1 MSSPKRPV
9 PVDENGLPVIHKLV
23 RSLAVSQDA
32 KAEALDSVALD
43 DRVVIFVHI
52 PKCAGRTFSAILDKW
67 FLSEVGDP
75 KQGLYATGTIYRQF
89 LGPDKGEALGQVSRA
104 EPNLRYLRGHL
115 PYGVDDRFALEPAYV
130 TFLRDPVTRARSHF
144 AFGADRGGWRLDTP
158 FGQVI
163 RDGGILD
170 NPMTR
175 QLAGL
180 TEPNEICTE
189 QIFEQALKNLA
200 KFEFVGLSEQFDLSL
215 QYFLSRFN
223 LPSVI
228 YLDRGRGKPVDLPAH
243 LSDDIEEFVTF
254 DKRLYDTV
262 EVPRLKGQTRPELW
276 VDSTVISVEPEPG
289 HPIPFSG
296 LDLIKSTLAERNFAV
311 VEPLAEDSSAS

>member
-1 MSSPKRPV
+1 MASFGGSV
-9 PVDENGLPVIHKLV
+9 PIDENGLPVVHKLV
-23 RSLAVSQDA
+23 RSIELPQSAVGQASNRVILDNR
-32 KAEALDSVALD
+32 ALVFA
-43 DRVVIFVHI
+43 HI

-67 FLSEVGDP
+67 FLSAVGDP
-75 KQGLYATGTIYRQF
+75 QRGLYATGTIYSQF
-89 LGPDKGEALGQVSRA
+89 LGPNKPEALAQVPPAGS
-104 EPNLRYLRGHL
+104 NLRYLRGHL
-115 PYGVDDRFALEPAYV
+115 PYGVHAGLDLEPVYV
-130 TFLRDPVTRARSHF
+130 TFLREPVARAQSHF
-144 AFGADRGGWRLDTP
+144 AFGADRGGWSLNTP
-158 FGQVI
+158 FAEVI
-163 RDGGILD
+163 GNGGIVD

-180 TEPNEICTE
+180 TQAAETCSE
-189 QIFEQALKNLA
+189 QTFEQALENLA
-200 KFEFVGLSEQFDLSL
+200 TFEFVGLAEQFDRSL

-228 YLDRGRGKPVDLPAH
+228 YLDRGRGKPVDLPAQ
-243 LSDDIEEFVTF
+243 LSADIEEFVTF

-262 EVPRLKGQTRPELW
+262 EVPRLKGQTRSELW

-311 VEPLAEDSSAS
+311 VEPLAEDSSTS